1 MTRPLLRL
9 GTRASKLALIQ
20 AHETRDRL
28 ALAHPALS
36 QADAVEIVPIV
47 TTGDS
52 VQNRLLSEIGGK
64 GLFTKEIDEALLA
77 GRIDIAVHS
86 MKDLPTALPDG
97 IVIGAVLPRED
108 PRDALIGAG
117 RIADLPDGATLGTAS
132 LRRAAQARALRPDLV
147 IVPLRGNVDTRL
159 RKIAAGEAQA
169 TLLAV
174 AGLKRLG
181 VLDKAG
187 AALAPEEML
196 PSVAQG
202 AIAVAC
208 RAGDP
213 RVAGWLAAIDDMPSR
228 RRVTAERAMLEV
240 LDGSCRTPIAGLA
253 EIDGTTLRLR
263 GLVASVDGTRVDRAE
278 RSGGAA
284 DAEALGRALG
294 ETLKAMAPRGGA

>member
-1 MTRPLLRL
+1 MPLLRL
-9 GTRASKLALIQ
+9 GTRGSKLALIQ
-20 AHETRDRL
+20 AHETQARL
-28 ALAHPALS
+28 GRAHAALS
-36 QADAVEIVPIV
+36 APDAVEIVPIV

-64 GLFTKEIDEALLA
+64 GLFTKEIDEALLG
-77 GRIDIAVHS
+77 GRVDIAVHS
-86 MKDLPTALPDG
+86 MKDLPTRMPDG
-97 IVIGAVLPRED
+97 IAIGAVLPRED

-117 RIADLPDGATLGTAS
+117 SIAGLARGATLGTAS
-132 LRRAAQARALRPDLV
+132 LRRAAQAKALRPDLA

-181 VLDKAG
+181 LGDTG
-187 AALAPEEML
+187 APLEPDEML

-208 RAGDP
+208 RADDQ
-213 RVAGWLAAIDDMPSR
+213 RVLDWLAGIDDEPSR
-228 RRVTAERAMLEV
+228 LRVTAEREMLAV

-253 EIDGTTLRLR
+253 EIEGATLKLR
-263 GLVASVDGTRVDRAE
+263 GLVASVDGTRVDREE
-278 RSGGAA
+278 RSGAA
-284 DAEALGRALG
+284 SDAETIGRNLG
-294 ETLKAMAPRGGA
+294 EALKAAIAR

>member
-1 MTRPLLRL
+1 MASVLRL
-9 GTRASKLALIQ
+9 GTRGSKLALIQ
-20 AHETRDRL
+20 AHETQARL
-28 ALAHPALS
+28 GRAHAALS
-36 QADAVEIVPIV
+36 APDAVEIVPIT

-64 GLFTKEIDEALLA
+64 GLFTKEIDEALLG
-77 GRIDIAVHS
+77 GRVDIAVHS
-86 MKDLPTALPDG
+86 MKDLPTRMPDG
-97 IVIGAVLPRED
+97 IAIGAVLPRED

-117 RIADLPDGATLGTAS
+117 SIAGLPNGATLGTAS
-132 LRRAAQARALRPDLV
+132 LRRAAQAKALRPDLA

-181 VLDKAG
+181 LGDTG
-187 AALAPEEML
+187 APLEPDEML

-208 RAGDP
+208 RADDQ
-213 RVAGWLAAIDDMPSR
+213 RVLDWLAGIDDEPSR
-228 RRVTAERAMLEV
+228 LRVTAEREMLAV

-253 EIDGTTLRLR
+253 EIEGATLKLR
-263 GLVASVDGTRVDRAE
+263 GLVASIDGTRVDREE
-278 RSGGAA
+278 RSGAA
-284 DAEALGRALG
+284 SDAETIGRDLG
-294 ETLKAMAPRGGA
+294 EALKASIAR

>member
-1 MTRPLLRL
+1 MPALLRL
-9 GTRASKLALIQ
+9 GTRGSKLALIQ
-20 AHETRDRL
+20 ARETADRL
-28 ALAHPALS
+28 GRAHPDLAAS
-36 QADAVEIVPIV
+36 DAVEIVPII

-77 GRIDIAVHS
+77 GHIDLAVHS
-86 MKDLPTALPDG
+86 MKDLPTVLPEG

-108 PRDALIGAG
+108 PRDALIGAS
-117 RIADLPDGATLGTAS
+117 RIADLVRGATLGTAS

-169 TLLAV
+169 TILAV

-181 VLDKAG
+181 MLDQAG

-202 AIAVAC
+202 AIAIAC
-208 RAGDP
+208 RSGDANVLD
-213 RVAGWLAAIDDMPSR
+213 RLAAIDDEPSR
-228 RRVTAERAMLEV
+228 LRVSAERAMLAV

-253 EIDGTTLRLR
+253 EIEGATLRLR

-278 RSGGAA
+278 RHGAA
-284 DAEALGRALG
+284 SDAETLGRELG
-294 ETLKAMAPRGGA
+294 EALKSEIQR

>member
-1 MTRPLLRL
+1 MPSLLRL
-9 GTRASKLALIQ
+9 GTRGSKLALVQ
-20 AHETRDRL
+20 AHETADRL
-28 ALAHPALS
+28 ARAHPAL
-36 QADAVEIVPIV
+36 AAPDAVEIVPIV

-97 IVIGAVLPRED
+97 TVIGAVLPRED
-108 PRDALIGAG
+108 PRDALIGAA
-117 RIADLPDGATLGTAS
+117 RLADLPQGATLGTAS
-132 LRRAAQARALRPDLV
+132 LRRSAQARSLRPDLV
-147 IVPLRGNVDTRL
+147 VVPLRGNVDTRL
-159 RKIAAGEAQA
+159 RKIAAGEAKA

-181 VLDKAG
+181 MLDQVGG
-187 AALAPEEML
+187 ALEPEEML

-208 RAGDP
+208 RTGDA
-213 RVAGWLAAIDDMPSR
+213 RVLAWLAALDDRPSR
-228 RRVTAERAMLEV
+228 LRVTAERALLEV

-253 EIDGTTLRLR
+253 EIAGDTLRLR
-263 GLVASVDGTRVDRAE
+263 GLVASVDGRRVDRAE
-278 RSGGAA
+278 RSGPAA
-284 DAEALGRALG
+284 DAEAIGRDLGSALKTA
-294 ETLKAMAPRGGA
+294 TLKSGP

>member
-1 MTRPLLRL
+1 MPSLLRL
-9 GTRASKLALIQ
+9 GTRGSKLALIQ
-20 AHETRDRL
+20 ARETAHRL
-28 ALAHPALS
+28 ALAHPDLA
-36 QADAVEIVPIV
+36 APDAVEIVPIT

-108 PRDALIGAG
+108 PRDALIGAA
-117 RIADLPDGATLGTAS
+117 RIADLPKGATLGSAS
-132 LRRAAQARALRPDLV
+132 LRRAAQARSLRPDLV

-159 RKIAAGEAQA
+159 RKIAEGECRA
-169 TLLAV
+169 TILAV
-174 AGLKRLG
+174 AGLKRMGL
-181 VLDKAG
+181 LDRG
-187 AALAPEEML
+187 SPIEPEEML

-208 RAGDP
+208 RAGDANVLD
-213 RVAGWLAAIDDMPSR
+213 RLASIDDEPSR
-228 RRVTAERAMLEV
+228 LRVTAEREMLAV

-253 EIDGTTLRLR
+253 EIEGATLRLR
-263 GLVASVDGTRVDRAE
+263 GLVASVDGTYVDRAE
-278 RSGGAA
+278 RHGAA
-284 DAEALGRALG
+284 VDAETIGREVGEALK
-294 ETLKAMAPRGGA
+294 EVVPR

>member
-1 MTRPLLRL
+1 MSSLIRL
-9 GTRASKLALIQ
+9 GTRGSKLALIQ

-28 ALAHPALS
+28 ARAHAALAAP
-36 QADAVEIVPIV
+36 DAVEIVPIT

-64 GLFTKEIDEALLA
+64 GLFTKEIDEALLG

-86 MKDLPTALPDG
+86 MKDLPTKLPDG
-97 IVIGAVLPRED
+97 TVIGAVLPRED

-117 RIADLPDGATLGTAS
+117 RLSDLPQGATLGTAS
-132 LRRAAQARALRPDLV
+132 LRRAAQAKSLRPDLV
-147 IVPLRGNVDTRL
+147 VVPLRGNVDTRL
-159 RKIAAGEAQA
+159 RKIAAGEAKA

-181 VLDKAG
+181 MLDQVGG
-187 AALAPEEML
+187 ALEPEEML

-208 RAGDP
+208 RSDDT
-213 RVAGWLAAIDDMPSR
+213 RVLGWLARLDDRPSHL
-228 RRVTAERAMLEV
+228 RVTAERTMLEV

-253 EIDGTTLRLR
+253 EIAGETLRLR
-263 GLVASVDGTRVDRAE
+263 GLVAGIDGQRVDRAE
-278 RSGGAA
+278 RSGPAA
-284 DAEALGRALG
+284 DAEAIGRDLGFA
-294 ETLKAMAPRGGA
+294 LKAMLP

>member
-1 MTRPLLRL
+1 MASLLRL
-9 GTRASKLALIQ
+9 GTRGSKLALFQ
-20 AHETRDRL
+20 AHETKARL
-28 ALAHPALS
+28 GRALS
-36 QADAVEIVPIV
+36 TFSAPDAVEIVPIV

-86 MKDLPTALPDG
+86 MKDLPTTLPEG

-108 PRDALIGAG
+108 PRDALIGAA
-117 RIADLPDGATLGTAS
+117 RIADLARGATMGTAS
-132 LRRAAQARALRPDLV
+132 LRRAAQAKALRPDLV

-181 VLDKAG
+181 MLDQG
-187 AALAPEEML
+187 APLSPEEML

-208 RAGDP
+208 RETDERALE
-213 RVAGWLAAIDDMPSR
+213 WLASIDDEPSR
-228 RRVTAERAMLEV
+228 LRVTAERAMLAV

-253 EIDGTTLRLR
+253 EIEGATLKLR
-263 GLVASVDGTRVDRAE
+263 GLVASVDGSRVDRDE
-278 RSGGAA
+278 RSGAA
-284 DAEALGRALG
+284 TDAERVGRDVG
-294 ETLKAMAPRGGA
+294 EALKAAVPT